1 MGLCPLHP
9 WGMSRTNDSR
19 CLRPGP
25 PRDFNGCLLF
35 PRVSESS
42 YAAEVVVRIH
52 LIWMAGPRRD
62 PKVRVLL
69 VEASGAQA
77 VYERVDSWFACS
89 QWLDQVLG
97 AGALDDELAVA
108 KEAFLRDQYA
118 TVKDVRVLAHTL
130 ESGAFHR
137 VDK

>member
-1 MGLCPLHP
+1 
-9 WGMSRTNDSR
+9 
-19 CLRPGP
+19 
-25 PRDFNGCLLF
+25 
-35 PRVSESS
+35 
-42 YAAEVVVRIH
+42 
-52 LIWMAGPRRD
+52 
-62 PKVRVLL
+62 L

-118 TVKDVRVLAHTL
+118 TVKDVRVLAHAL